1 MAKHIVIIDDCRV
14 TLAMLTDMLEDAGF
28 RVSTAEDSVYSNHL
42 IYNSS
47 PPDMILLDV
56 MLPHMAGDK
65 KAKLLKSRDKSRGI
79 PVLLISSKNED
90 ELAQMV
96 ARAGADGFL
105 HKPFSADQLL
115 NTVQTHLA
123 A

>member
-14 TLAMLTDMLEDAGF
+14 TLAMLTDMLEDGGF

-47 PPDMILLDV
+47 PPDLILLDV
-56 MLPHMAGDK
+56 MLPFMAGDK
-65 KAKLLKSRDKSRGI
+65 KAKLLKTRDKSRDI
-79 PVLLISSKNED
+79 PILLISSKGEE
-90 ELAQMV
+90 ELLQLV
-96 ARAGADGFL
+96 ARSGANGFL
-105 HKPFSADQLL
+105 KKPFSADKLL
-115 NTVQTHLA
+115 NTVHTYLA

>member
-14 TLAMLTDMLEDAGF
+14 TLVMLADMLVDAGF
-28 RVSTAEDSVYSNHL
+28 RVSTAEDSIYSNHL

-47 PPDMILLDV
+47 PPDLILLDV

-65 KAKLLKSRDKSRGI
+65 KAKLLKTRDKSRDI
-79 PVLLISSKNED
+79 PVLLISSKEEQ
-90 ELAQMV
+90 ELLQMV
-96 ARAGADGFL
+96 ARSGANGFL
-105 HKPFSADQLL
+105 QKPFSADKLL
-115 NTVQTHLA
+115 DTVQTHLA

>member
-14 TLAMLTDMLEDAGF
+14 TLAMLTDMLENAGF
-28 RVSTAEDSVYSNHL
+28 KVSTAEDSIYSNHL

-47 PPDMILLDV
+47 PPDLILLDV

-65 KAKLLKSRDKSRGI
+65 KAKLIKTRGKSSAI
-79 PVLLISSKNED
+79 PVLLISSKEEP
-90 ELAQMV
+90 ELQQMV
-96 ARAGADGFL
+96 AASGADGFL
-105 HKPFSADQLL
+105 HKPFSCDKLL
-115 NTVQTHLA
+115 ETLESHLA